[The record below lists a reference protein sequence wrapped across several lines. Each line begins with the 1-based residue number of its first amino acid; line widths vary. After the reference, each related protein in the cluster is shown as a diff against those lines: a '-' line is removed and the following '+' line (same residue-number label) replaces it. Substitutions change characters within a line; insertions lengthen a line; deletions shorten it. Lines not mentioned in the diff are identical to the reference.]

1 MVREPLLTT
10 VAITDL
16 RPTQITVGMR
26 EVKAKRKHWEEI
38 GLKKGSRF
46 LGNHMIPVILGPK
59 KRNYVID
66 HHHLSL
72 ALHEEKVK
80 NVAVTVIA
88 NLSKLEPDE
97 FWNVMDNRSWMH
109 PFDDN
114 GVRRHYKDIPK
125 SIIELVDDPFRSL
138 AGELRRSGGYAKD
151 TTPFSE
157 FIWAEFLR
165 RRIKR
170 KTVENDFDGS
180 LEKALQLAK
189 SLDANY
195 LPGWCG
201 PAPGD

>member
-1 MVREPLLTT
+1 
-10 VAITDL
+10 
-16 RPTQITVGMR
+16 MR
-26 EVKAKRKHWEEI
+26 EVKAKRKHWREI
-38 GLKKGSRF
+38 GLKKGGKF

-88 NLSKLEPDE
+88 NLSKLEPDA

-125 SIIELVDDPFRSL
+125 SITELSTIRSARSPANCAAPAAL
-138 AGELRRSGGYAKD
+138 PRTRRRS
-151 TTPFSE
+151 
-157 FIWAEFLR
+157 
-165 RRIKR
+165 
-170 KTVENDFDGS
+170 
-180 LEKALQLAK
+180 
-189 SLDANY
+189 ANSS
-195 LPGWCG
+195 GRNFCAG
-201 PAPGD
+201 A